1 MKKWKVEVDETVWA
15 VNTYIIEADSE
26 ITIEID
32 IMEGNREGIL
42 KQIKTFSDTRTI
54 TNIRS
59 IMPIPEAAEDDPSSK
74 LC

>member
-42 KQIKTFSDTRTI
+42 KLIKTFSETSTI

-59 IMPIPEAAEDDPSSK
+59 ITAIPEAAEDDPSSK